1 MQWDIIISFTVV
13 VFILAISEMVS
24 IRSQAKIPSVFTA
37 AVIFLIGFWWFFPK
51 NVMAPFFWT
60 GPISV

>member
-13 VFILAISEMVS
+13 VFILAISEIVS

-37 AVIFLIGFWWFFPK
+37 AVIFLIGFWHH
-51 NVMAPFFWT
+51 
-60 GPISV
+60 